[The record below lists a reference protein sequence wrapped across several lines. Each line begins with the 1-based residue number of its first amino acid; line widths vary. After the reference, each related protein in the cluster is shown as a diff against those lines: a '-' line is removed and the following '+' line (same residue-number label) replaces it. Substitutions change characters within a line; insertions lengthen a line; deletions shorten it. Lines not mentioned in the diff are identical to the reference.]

1 MASDNDKTSRR
12 KPQQLR
18 GEQRM
23 AAMLDAAAAVFA
35 ESGFDAATMT
45 AIAERSGS
53 SIGALYQYFPN
64 KLTLARALREQYG
77 EEMARR
83 WTGLVADA
91 AQLSVNTL
99 VDRIFDLMIGFFDE
113 HPAYFTLL
121 NATLGYQRDAGAR
134 QRLRARLGAVLKEKR
149 PELDE
154 AEALRMATVSLQIV
168 KGLNPLYGGAAPAE
182 RRELVTEFKLALA
195 GYLKTRLHK

>member
-1 MASDNDKTSRR
+1 MSSDIEKNARR
-12 KPQQLR
+12 KPRQLR

-35 ESGFDAATMT
+35 QSGYDAATMT

-64 KLTLARALREQYG
+64 KLALAKALREYYG

-83 WTGLVADA
+83 WTALIADA
-91 AQLSVNTL
+91 SQLSIAAL
-99 VDRIFDLMIGFFDE
+99 VDRIFDLMIGFFNE

-134 QRLRARLGAVLKEKR
+134 QRLRSRIGAALREKQ
-149 PELDE
+149 PELE
-154 AEALRMATVSLQIV
+154 EGEALRLATVSLQIV
-168 KGLNPLYGGAAPAE
+168 KGLNPLYAGAAAAE
-182 RRELVTEFKLALA
+182 RVELVAEFKLVLLS
-195 GYLKTRLHK
+195 YLKARLRK